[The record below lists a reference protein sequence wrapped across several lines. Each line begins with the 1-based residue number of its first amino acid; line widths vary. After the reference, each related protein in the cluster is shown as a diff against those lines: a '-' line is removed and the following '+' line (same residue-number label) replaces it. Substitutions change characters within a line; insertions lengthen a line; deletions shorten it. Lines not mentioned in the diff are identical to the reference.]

1 MVGTFW
7 LLDIVVGSVSVA
19 LLLVLLFLY
28 GRNLR
33 QVRGPFAWGLF
44 LFALLFLVEN
54 LVGIFAYLRMDAEGY
69 GIDIALPMLYINI
82 VEAAAFGVLVLISW
96 D

>member
-7 LLDIVVGSVSVA
+7 LIDIILGSVSIA
-19 LLLVLLFLY
+19 FLSILLFIY

-33 QVRGPFAWGLF
+33 QVRSPFAWGL
-44 LFALLFLVEN
+44 LIFALLFLIQN
-54 LVGIFAYLRMDAEGY
+54 LVGIFSYLRMDAQGLGSEV
-69 GIDIALPMLYINI
+69 AVPMLYLGI